1 MSRSADE
8 KSTEPI
14 GNGDER
20 RCPACDSV
28 VAANDE
34 RCLMCGTTLDGPAF
48 LDSDERIEPAED
60 TSGLPAAAGLKQAT
74 SDAQEADAE
83 LEPTVFQS
91 TMVERQS
98 PITLWLTAGFV
109 VLILIIGVLML
120 QNPVVAT
127 LAIFPTET
135 PIPPTQTLTPT
146 WTPLPS
152 ETSPPTEIPTLTPTP
167 LPTETPRPPQSHTVA
182 AGETLFGIS
191 LRYGVSMESIAETS
205 GLSPNAALQVSQ
217 ELLIPWPTAT
227 PPLAPVEVD
236 IGGETIIADPT
247 DCLVYEIK
255 GGDTFFGIAAR
266 ERVDLRA
273 LMAANR
279 LTEQSVLQ
287 PGDTICIPTI
297 IRGGVLPP
305 TPGPSPTAT
314 ATQPPEGPDLLYP
327 VREAEVTLVDEPF
340 FLQWVAVKDLATDEW
355 YMVEL
360 TDLSAVESHPLRGFT
375 RQTSFQVPV
384 SWRPDVPETHLMRWR
399 VTIVRVLGERQD
411 GSFIY
416 TFAGSSSDDAHF
428 TWQGAIPTVA
438 PTPTDTPSPTP
449 VGQ

>member
-1 MSRSADE
+1 MSRSANE
-8 KSTEPI
+8 ASPKPI
-14 GNGDER
+14 DNGEER

-28 VAANDE
+28 VAAEDD
-34 RCLMCGTTLDGPAF
+34 RCLMCGATL
-48 LDSDERIEPAED
+48 E
-60 TSGLPAAAGLKQAT
+60 AAALKDVDEGIEREEGA
-74 SDAQEADAE
+74 SSSREAAGPERAAAAE
-83 LEPTVFQS
+83 KTTETGAEPGVFQS

-98 PITLWLTAGFV
+98 PITLWLTAGFIIV
-109 VLILIIGVLML
+109 ILVIGILML
-120 QNPVVAT
+120 QNPAAAT

-135 PIPPTQTLTPT
+135 PIPPTLTLTPT

-152 ETSPPTEIPTLTPTP
+152 ETSPPTEIPTLTPTRP
-167 LPTETPRPPQSHTVA
+167 PTETPRPPRSHTVA
-182 AGETLFGIS
+182 AGDTLFGVS

-205 GLSPNAALQVSQ
+205 GLAPNAALQVSQ

-247 DCLVYEIK
+247 DCRIYEIK

-305 TPGPSPTAT
+305 TPGPSPTAS
-314 ATQPPEGPDLLYP
+314 ATQPPAGPELLYP
-327 VREAEVTLVDEPF
+327 IEEAEVTLEDEPF
-340 FLQWVAVKDLATDEW
+340 FLQWAAVKDLTADEW

-360 TDLSAVESHPLRGFT
+360 TDLSDVESHPVRGFT
-375 RQTSFQVPV
+375 RQTSFQIPPV
-384 SWRPDVPETHLMRWR
+384 WRPDVPETHLIRWR

-416 TFAGSSSDDAHF
+416 TFAGNSSDDAYF
-428 TWQGAIPTVA
+428 TWQGAVPTATPIPSA
-438 PTPTDTPSPTP
+438 TPSPTP
-449 VGQ
+449 VD